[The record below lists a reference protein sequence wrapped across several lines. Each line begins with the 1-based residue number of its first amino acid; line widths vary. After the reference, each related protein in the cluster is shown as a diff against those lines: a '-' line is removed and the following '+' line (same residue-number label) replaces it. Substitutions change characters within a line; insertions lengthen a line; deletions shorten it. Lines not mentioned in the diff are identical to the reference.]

1 MRESSH
7 GRTYHDRPSE
17 RINEL
22 TTRLQG
28 GLDHLTNV
36 ELTHELRVK
45 SLEAIA
51 EDATKTRKEL
61 EAKVN
66 DQAQKIARLE
76 ERLEAATRL
85 LEEKERRLEQRFDER
100 TRALEKFSDRG
111 WQLWL
116 AALGFG
122 FGLLSLLVTAALQL
136 KK

>member
-1 MRESSH
+1 VTVAGPPTAEL
-7 GRTYHDRPSE
+7 DK

-22 TTRLQG
+22 TSRLQN
-28 GLDHLTNV
+28 GLDRLTVV
-36 ELTHELRVK
+36 EQAYELRLQE
-45 SLEAIA
+45 LEA
-51 EDATKTRKEL
+51 DATDAAKTRKEL

-76 ERLEAATRL
+76 ERLEAAAKL
-85 LEEKERRLEQRFDER
+85 LEEKERRIEQRFDER
-100 TRALEKFSDRG
+100 TRALEKQSDRG